1 MPQSPRT
8 LTRQTHYELV
18 WSKPMLQL
26 ALDFGIS
33 DAGPR
38 HRQQT
43 LFRAALSY
51 AKGEA

>member
-1 MPQSPRT
+1 MPQSSRT
-8 LTRQTHYELV
+8 LSRQTLYELV

-43 LFRAALSY
+43 LFRATLSHT
-51 AKGEA
+51 KGEA